1 MISCVKHVTIPV
13 KNQDKALDFF
23 LNKLGFHLI
32 CDVPFGDQQ
41 RWIELKIPGA
51 ETQVVLFTPD
61 GHEDRVGTFSNVV
74 FTTADVKKT
83 YEDLKKKGVEF
94 VSPPQ
99 QEPWG
104 TYAIFKDP
112 DGNSFCLPSV
122 S

>member
-83 YEDLKKKGVEF
+83 YEDLKKIGVEF

-99 QEPWG
+99 Q
-104 TYAIFKDP
+104 
-112 DGNSFCLPSV
+112 
-122 S
+122 

>member
-112 DGNSFCLPSV
+112 DGNSFCLSSV